1 MRALVVYESMFGNT
15 RAVARAIADGIAS
28 VMPAEA
34 IEVGSAPTTL
44 PPGVVLL
51 VVGGPTHAHG
61 MTTANSRTNAARRSS
76 DPLVSNGTGLREYLA
91 SMRADPAI
99 VAAAFDTRIKG
110 PMLFTGSAATSATKQ
125 LQKVR
130 FKRVE
135 QPRSFVLEG
144 ATGPLVDRMSSDELE
159 IGTRLGCEPGGDRR
173 RIRLDASGSP

>member
-15 RAVARAIADGIAS
+15 RAVARAIAEGIAS
-28 VMPAEA
+28 TMPTEA
-34 IEVGSAPTTL
+34 VEIGSAPTVL
-44 PPGVVLL
+44 PPEVALL

-61 MTTANSRTNAARRSS
+61 MTTSQSRSNAAGRTG
-76 DPLVSNGTGLREYLA
+76 DALVSSGSGLREYLA
-91 SMRADPAI
+91 ALRADPGV
-99 VAAAFDTRIKG
+99 VAVAFDTRIKG

-144 ATGPLVDRMSSDELE
+144 ATGPLVDRMSKDEL
-159 IGTRLGCEPGGDRR
+159 
-173 RIRLDASGSP
+173 DAARSWGAELAARATAET